1 MNLVHTASSLP
12 KAWESAV
19 LAEIGTAAVKVLRM
33 DGRSLPPEVHAT
45 AEALVVVEG
54 RLELLLEETE
64 FTVAEGELCRVPAG
78 AVHAVRRGSRGTL
91 LIIEV
96 PERPSS
102 GTIDS

>member
-12 KAWESAV
+12 GAWESAL
-19 LAEIGTAAVKVLRM
+19 LAAVGTAVVKVLRM
-33 DGRSLPPEVHAT
+33 DGRPLPPEVHAT

-54 RLELLLEETE
+54 RLELLVGDAE
-64 FTVAEGELCRVPAG
+64 FTVAEGELYRVPAG
-78 AVHAVRRGSRGTL
+78 AVHAVRPGSRGTL
-91 LIIEV
+91 LIVEV